1 MLTIFHAP
9 GTRSSRIVWLA
20 EEMGV
25 PYEAKW
31 ETLGN
36 PSPAF
41 LSANPVGAFPA
52 ITDGEVAMVE
62 SVAIM
67 QYMLERYGPSQLARR
82 LGDAAY
88 TDYLE
93 FLVFGEGSMAAFL
106 NPMILTRF
114 MAPDDQK
121 ENFTMGAVRR
131 LFSGRVAALETQL
144 AGGDH
149 VAGDFS
155 AADISVGY
163 ALTLGDNMGV
173 GDYPPAVAAYHAR
186 LKARPAY
193 GKAFARPA

>member
-25 PYEAKW
+25 PYDVRPER
-31 ETLGN
+31 LGS

-41 LSANPVGAFPA
+41 LAANPVGAFPA
-52 ITDGEVAMVE
+52 MTDGEVTMAE

-67 QYMLERYGPSQLARR
+67 QYMLERYGPSPLARR
-82 LGDAAY
+82 LGEANY
-88 TDYLE
+88 TEYLE
-93 FLVFGEGSMAAFL
+93 FLIFGEGSMAAFL

-131 LFSGRVAALETQL
+131 LFAGRVDALERQL
-144 AGGDH
+144 VKGDH
-149 VAGDFS
+149 MAGDFS

-163 ALTLGDNMGV
+163 ALTLGENVGV
-173 GDYPPAVAAYHAR
+173 GGFPPAVAAYHAR

-193 GKAFARPA
+193 IKAFARPA

>member
-9 GTRSSRIVWLA
+9 GTRSSRVVWLA

-25 PYEAKW
+25 AYDARP
-31 ETLGN
+31 ETLGK
-36 PSPAF
+36 PSADF
-41 LSANPVGAFPA
+41 LAANPVGAFPA
-52 ITDGEVAMVE
+52 ITDDGVAMGE

-67 QYMLERYGPSQLARR
+67 QYMLERYGPSPLARR
-82 LGDAAY
+82 YGDPDYA
-88 TDYLE
+88 DYLE

-131 LFSGRVAALETQL
+131 LFSGRVEALGKQL
-144 AGGDH
+144 AQGDH

-163 ALTLGDNMGV
+163 ALTLGENLGL
-173 GDYPPAVAAYHAR
+173 GDFPPAVAAYHAR
-186 LKARPAY
+186 LKNRPAY
-193 GKAFARPA
+193 QKAFARPA